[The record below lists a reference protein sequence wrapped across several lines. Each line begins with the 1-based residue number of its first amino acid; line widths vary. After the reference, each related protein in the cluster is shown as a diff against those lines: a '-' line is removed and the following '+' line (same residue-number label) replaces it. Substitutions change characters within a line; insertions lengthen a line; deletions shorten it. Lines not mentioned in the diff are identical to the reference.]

1 VRRISLVG
9 AAIIA
14 ALLTTGVAAVAAKTP
29 VTVKKVTTKVTCTLA
44 LTTEVPAG
52 DTVVTPGDPQG
63 TQFGFVHCG
72 KLFGSGVQTD
82 PYAQTSSGDVV
93 GTYRQYFGAGSVHG
107 QYDLAVTQQSAPTT
121 TTFTAASYAGTVS
134 VTGGSGAYTGVTGKG
149 TLACSTTDSIHTSC
163 TEHVKLKLP
172 AA

>member
-14 ALLTTGVAAVAAKTP
+14 ALLIAAAAAVAAKTP
-29 VTVKKVTTKVTCTLA
+29 VKAKPVTTKVTCTLA
-44 LTTEVPAG
+44 LTAEVPAG

-93 GTYRQYFGAGSVHG
+93 GSYRQYFATGSIHG
-107 QYDLAVTQQSAPTT
+107 QYELAVTQQSAPTT

-134 VTGGSGAYTGVTGKG
+134 VTGGSGAYGGATGKG

-163 TEHVKLKLP
+163 IEHLKLKLP